1 GIPVAALDEHRADNE
16 RPFDIK
22 PEPSD
27 LACLIYTSG
36 TTGPS
41 KGCMI
46 SYNFMCN
53 LARLQLRAGP
63 GADHDAGYDADAQ
76 GVHVEQRQWRDGHVV
91 FIGRA

>member
-1 GIPVAALDEHRADNE
+1 LEAVPDCPIRIAPLDEWRGHDATPLVN
-16 RPFDIK
+16 K
-22 PEPSD
+22 PQPSD

-63 GADHDAGYDADAQ
+63 ASADDVTITPLPLFHMNALC
-76 GVHVEQRQWRDGHVV
+76 V
-91 FIGRA
+91 